1 MEQVEALVA
10 DIPEMGSVFVSVGS
24 GVVCS
29 LVVLV
34 REAIW
39 QYYV

>member
-10 DIPEMGSVFVSVGS
+10 DIPEMDLSLFPGS

-34 REAIW
+34 RRQYW

>member
-10 DIPEMGSVFVSVGS
+10 DIPEMESVFVSVGS
-24 GVVCS
+24 GGGM
-29 LVVLV
+29 LTGGFGG
-34 REAIW
+34 RQYW